1 MRSFLRPVDKQG
13 KTTMND
19 KINTMSK
26 LTYRKLKLA
35 GACESQAKLFRTLFP
50 EGVVVTEAV
59 CISVASNFDWD
70 LDWAAA
76 HLLPK
81 SLRAE
86 YERQR
91 APLWA
96 EYERQRA
103 PIWAEYE
110 RQHAPIQAEYERQCA
125 SLRAEYHRQ
134 REPLRGRVR
143 TPARADLGRVRPPM
157 RIAWGRV
164 PPPAR
169 AASGRVPPPMRA
181 A

>member
-1 MRSFLRPVDKQG
+1 
-13 KTTMND
+13 MND

-91 APLWA
+91 APFLA
-96 EYERQRA
+96 EYRRQCAPLEAEYNRQRAQLEAEYDRQRA
-103 PIWAEYE
+103 PLLDEFN
-110 RQHAPIQAEYERQCA
+110 RQCAPLLDEFNRQCAPLQAEYERQVA
-125 SLRAEYHRQ
+125 
-134 REPLRGRVR
+134 PLFGRLMEQVGRGV
-143 TPARADLGRVRPPM
+143 
-157 RIAWGRV
+157 
-164 PPPAR
+164 
-169 AASGRVPPPMRA
+169 
-181 A
+181 

>member
-1 MRSFLRPVDKQG
+1 
-13 KTTMND
+13 MND

-91 APLWA
+91 APVLA
-96 EYERQRA
+96 EYRRQCAPLEAEYNRQRAQLEAEYDRQRA
-103 PIWAEYE
+103 PLLDEFN
-110 RQHAPIQAEYERQCA
+110 RQCAPLLDEFNRQCAPLQAEYERQVA
-125 SLRAEYHRQ
+125 
-134 REPLRGRVR
+134 PLFGRLMEQVGRGV
-143 TPARADLGRVRPPM
+143 
-157 RIAWGRV
+157 
-164 PPPAR
+164 
-169 AASGRVPPPMRA
+169 
-181 A
+181 